1 MDDVEGCIFSQNL
14 LVEDATL
21 DEINAA
27 VAGVAA
33 GGNVAAGGDAA
44 ATAAATTA
52 AGAAGSTCPA
62 QVTSTVTVDAA
73 AATQAAGCP
82 VQVTSTITV
91 DASGA
96 TQAPVAG
103 NAGDAATGATA
114 SKSQNPAYS

>member
-21 DEINAA
+21 DEINEA

-33 GGNVAAGGDAA
+33 GGDAA
-44 ATAAATTA
+44 AGDDAAAAVA
-52 AGAAGSTCPA
+52 ADSTCAA
-62 QVTSTVTVDAA
+62 QVTSTVTVNAA
-73 AATQAAGCP
+73 AATQAADCP

-96 TQAPVAG
+96 TQAPVAD
-103 NAGDAATGATA
+103 NAEDAAADATVG
-114 SKSQNPAYS
+114 KSQDPTCL

>member
-27 VAGVAA
+27 VAGVAT

-44 ATAAATTA
+44 ATTAT
-52 AGAAGSTCPA
+52 GAAGSTCPA

-91 DASGA
+91 NASGA
-96 TQAPVAG
+96 IQAPAAG
-103 NAGDAATGATA
+103 NTGDAAAGATA
-114 SKSQNPAYS
+114 GKSQNPACS

>member
-21 DEINAA
+21 EEINAA

-33 GGNVAAGGDAA
+33 GGDAA
-44 ATAAATTA
+44 VAVG
-52 AGAAGSTCPA
+52 AGETCPA
-62 QVTSTVTVDAA
+62 QVTSTVTVNAA

-103 NAGDAATGATA
+103 NAGNAAAGAA
-114 SKSQNPAYS
+114 AGKSQDPACLKI